1 VTILPAGAA
10 GALADLV
17 VVVAFADL
25 LAAGLVMD
33 FFDTAMVF
41 PRFRYLRLKSVDC
54 A

>member
-10 GALADLV
+10 VVLADLV
-17 VVVAFADL
+17 VLVAFADL

-33 FFDTAMVF
+33 FFVTAMVVF
-41 PRFRYLRLKSVDC
+41 LASVKWIDD